1 MPSLHHTKL
10 NSLYLYFLKKNR
22 SHEQCDL
29 VDHIHQ
35 IIFDLFLKKKKRRGV
50 QSKDR
55 IIRILL
61 CF

>member
-29 VDHIHQ
+29 GDHIHQ
-35 IIFDLFLKKKKRRGV
+35 IIFDLFFSKKKEKKG
-50 QSKDR
+50 STE
-55 IIRILL
+55 
-61 CF
+61 